1 MGFLLIKWEEREG
14 LKAKGPLIPSP
25 PPRRRTGEAAR
36 VAGGGQSG
44 RSGPRR
50 RPGSWGKG
58 GRGYW
63 DLIPGTTLGW
73 DGSMRWGD
81 EGQRRRA
88 DVAAAA
94 ALQGRGGGR
103 AGLGRFE
110 REWR

>member
-1 MGFLLIKWEEREG
+1 MGGEG
-14 LKAKGPLIPSP
+14 GPKGKRATHPLTT
-25 PPRRRTGEAAR
+25 PRRRTGEAAR

-44 RSGPRR
+44 HSGPQR
-50 RPGSWGKG
+50 RPGSWVKG

-63 DLIPGTTLGW
+63 DLIPGTTSGW

-88 DVAAAA
+88 DVASA